1 MTGARLRQLLST
13 GVGSLALAAMGSVQA
28 QTMPQNPAPGMPAGP
43 ISAPVPADPR
53 SPSFPGQP
61 ISLENAGHSVPGQVS
76 PMEPAKVPAAA
87 PAAPGGCSCGDRHG
101 VSRWWYHKTQ
111 CKRRLQECALGY
123 PEEFN
128 EWPLGS
134 SLYAHG
140 RTQVANGNAARMVF
154 YHYDFVDG
162 GRQLNVRGRDKL
174 AKLAKLLP
182 ASFCPVL
189 IERTPATP
197 GLDEQRRG
205 LLLAELAGSPF
216 PVPPERVVIGPSPT
230 AGLTGYEAIVLYGNQ
245 LSVLQAGGSAGVG
258 GYAGTAGLNAGG
270 LSGGAG
276 GVGSGGGGFG
286 R

>member
-1 MTGARLRQLLST
+1 MTGERLRHWVST
-13 GVGSLALAAMGSVQA
+13 GLGSLALAAMGSVQA
-28 QTMPQNPAPGMPAGP
+28 QTMPPNPAPAMPAGP
-43 ISAPVPADPR
+43 ISVPLPAPTDPR
-53 SPSFPGQP
+53 SPSFARQP
-61 ISLENAGHSVPGQVS
+61 MGLETVPGPVS
-76 PMEPAKVPAAA
+76 AAVPPAPVTPPAA
-87 PAAPGGCSCGDRHG
+87 PAGCSCGNRHG

-111 CKRRLQECALGY
+111 CKRHLQENFLGY

-162 GRQLNVRGRDKL
+162 GTQLNVRGHDKL
-174 AKLAKLLP
+174 VKIAKLLP
-182 ASFCPVL
+182 ASFYPVV

-216 PVPPERVVIGPSPT
+216 PVPPERVIIGPPPA
-230 AGLTGYEAIVLYGNQ
+230 AGMTGYDAAVIYGNQ
-245 LSVLQAGGSAGVG
+245 LQTLQAGGASGVG
-258 GYAGTAGLNAGG
+258 GYAGTPGLNAGG
-270 LSGGAG
+270 LSGAAGFGGWPGAG
-276 GVGSGGGGFG
+276 

>member
-13 GVGSLALAAMGSVQA
+13 GLGSLALAAMGSVQA

-61 ISLENAGHSVPGQVS
+61 MSLENAGHSVPGQVS

-154 YHYDFVDG
+154 YHYDFIEG
-162 GRQLNVRGRDKL
+162 SPQLNVRGRDKL
-174 AKLAKLLP
+174 VKLAKVLP
-182 ASFCPVL
+182 ASFCPVV

-197 GLDEQRRG
+197 GLDEERRG
-205 LLLAELAGSPF
+205 FLLAELAGSQF
-216 PVPPERVVIGPSPT
+216 PVPAERVVIGPTPA
-230 AGLTGYEAIVLYGNQ
+230 AGLTGNEAVIVYLNQ
-245 LSVLQAGGSAGVG
+245 LGALAGGSAGGVG
-258 GYAGTAGLNAGG
+258 GYAGSPGLSAGG
-270 LSGGAG
+270 LSGSA
-276 GVGSGGGGFG
+276 VAGGFG